1 MKKNPRP
8 FIFLNLSF
16 VPGMFVGSK
25 IRALRLE
32 QGLTIPQLAEK
43 AGVSAGLLSQLEN
56 ADGEKANPNLQTLQ
70 KIARAL
76 NVTVGDLLGNS
87 IATSH
92 RIVPERVDKGLSE
105 FIASA
110 RKRGMELD
118 DAVLQG
124 CYGMQERDGA
134 PKTAEDW
141 EFLYKTIKMN
151 FDIRRRDE

>member
-1 MKKNPRP
+1 MKKIPVP

-16 VPGMFVGSK
+16 VPRMSVGPR

-56 ADGEKANPNLQTLQ
+56 AEGEKANPNLQTLQ

-76 NVTVGDLLGNS
+76 NVTIGDLLGNA
-87 IATSH
+87 IAKSH
-92 RIVPERVDKGLSE
+92 RIIPERIDKGLSE
-105 FIASA
+105 FITSS
-110 RKRGMELD
+110 RRRGIELD

-151 FDIRRRDE
+151 FDTRRKDG

>member
-1 MKKNPRP
+1 MSVGPR
-8 FIFLNLSF
+8 
-16 VPGMFVGSK
+16 

-32 QGLTIPQLAEK
+32 RGLTIPQLAEK

-56 ADGEKANPNLQTLQ
+56 AEGEKANPNLQTLQ

-76 NVTVGDLLGNS
+76 NVTIGDLLGNA
-87 IATSH
+87 IAKSH

-105 FIASA
+105 FIAGA

-151 FDIRRRDE
+151 FDTRRKDG

>member
-1 MKKNPRP
+1 MSVGPR
-8 FIFLNLSF
+8 
-16 VPGMFVGSK
+16 

-56 ADGEKANPNLQTLQ
+56 ADGEKANPNLQTLH

-76 NVTVGDLLGNS
+76 NVTIGDVLGNAVAKS
-87 IATSH
+87 N

-105 FIASA
+105 FIAGA

-118 DAVLQG
+118 NAVLQG

-134 PKTAEDW
+134 PKAAEDW

-151 FDIRRRDE
+151 FDMRRRDG

>member
-1 MKKNPRP
+1 MKKIPVP

-16 VPGMFVGSK
+16 VPGMSVGPRT
-25 IRALRLE
+25 RALRLE

-56 ADGEKANPNLQTLQ
+56 AEGEKANPNLQTLQ
-70 KIARAL
+70 KIAKAL
-76 NVTVGDLLGNS
+76 NVTIGDLLGNA
-87 IATSH
+87 IAKSH

-105 FIASA
+105 FIAGA

-151 FDIRRRDE
+151 FDMRRRDG

>member
-1 MKKNPRP
+1 MSVGPR
-8 FIFLNLSF
+8 
-16 VPGMFVGSK
+16 

-32 QGLTIPQLAEK
+32 RGLTIPQLTEK

-56 ADGEKANPNLQTLQ
+56 AEGEKANPNLQTLQ

-76 NVTVGDLLGNS
+76 NVTIGDLLGNA
-87 IATSH
+87 IAKSH

-105 FIASA
+105 FIAGA

-151 FDIRRRDE
+151 FDTRRKDG